1 MKSKKT
7 PRRQLKR
14 LISQI
19 LVFISANLR
28 PIGVKTGFCYPFFY
42 CNSCP
47 AATSACPLRSIE
59 QSLYHNSFKWKLFFY
74 PLLIL
79 GFFGVT
85 SGRAIC
91 GWACPIGLLQR
102 ATGRV
107 ARRLHKKYKF
117 FKKLANH
124 PIEPYLR
131 YIKYIVLITLVMVT
145 PFLIDFMF
153 TNICPIGFLTGTIPT
168 LMIFPGKFVTNI
180 FFSASLIIFILFI
193 ILIFTVERGWC
204 KYFCPIGAIL
214 APFNKISYLH
224 VARVPQEIFDKECLH
239 CNICSD
245 VCPMG
250 IDVPNM
256 DRSPEC
262 ILCGKCIEVC
272 PKNLIHFERG

>member
-1 MKSKKT
+1 MKNKSPK
-7 PRRQLKR
+7 RQLKR

-19 LVFISANLR
+19 LIFISANLR
-28 PIGVKTGFCYPFFY
+28 PLGVKTGFCYPFFY

-59 QSLYHNSFKWKLFFY
+59 QSLYHSSFKWRLFFY
-74 PLLIL
+74 PFLIL
-79 GFFGVT
+79 GFFGTT
-85 SGRAIC
+85 SGRAVC

-102 ATGRV
+102 ATAKV

-124 PIEPYLR
+124 PIEPYMR
-131 YIKYIVLITLVMVT
+131 YMKYIVLISLVMLT
-145 PFLIDFMF
+145 PYIIDFMF
-153 TNICPIGFLTGTIPT
+153 TDICPIGFLTGTIPT
-168 LMIFPGKFVTNI
+168 LIIFPGKFVPNI
-180 FFSASLIIFILFI
+180 FFTAALIIFILFL

-204 KYFCPIGAIL
+204 RYFCPIGAIL

-239 CNICSD
+239 CNACSD
-245 VCPMG
+245 ICPMG